1 MRRRGPLLALLLATS
16 LAALAAAP
24 FLGMKLLPPAA
35 ALPAG
40 WHGAGGAGGAESALD
55 AQIFWQMRVPR
66 VLLAFLAGSALSL
79 AGMAFQ
85 ALFRN
90 PLATPYTLGVSSG
103 AAFGA
108 AVTIWLG
115 VPLLGGVTPA
125 LASFAGAG
133 LSVLLVWGLSRARR
147 GMSTAAMLLA
157 GVAVSFFFS
166 SLILFVQFLADF
178 AGSLRVLHWLMG
190 RIEAVGYGGVLTLLP
205 FSLVGSLVVLSRHR
219 ELDLFS
225 AGEELAAARGVEVA
239 RTRGLLFLAVSLMVG
254 GVVSACGP
262 IGFVGMMVPHV
273 CRLLLGPSHRL
284 LGVASLAG
292 GGAFLVFCDTLART
306 VIATAEIPV
315 GVVTSLLGGP
325 FFVWLLVR
333 ERTR

>member
-1 MRRRGPLLALLLATS
+1 MRRRAPLLALLLAAS
-16 LAALAAAP
+16 LAALAVAP
-24 FLGMKLLPPAA
+24 FLGMKLLPPSLLWGSGDDTDLA
-35 ALPAG
+35 
-40 WHGAGGAGGAESALD
+40 
-55 AQIFWQMRVPR
+55 IFRLMRVPR
-66 VLLAFLAGSALSL
+66 VLLAFLAGASLAL

-108 AVTIWLG
+108 ALSLWLG
-115 VPLLGGVTPA
+115 VPLLGGPWGSMGPA
-125 LASFAGAG
+125 LASFVGAG

-157 GVAVSFFFS
+157 GVAVSFLFS
-166 SLILFVQFLADF
+166 SLILFIQFIADF
-178 AGSLRVLHWLMG
+178 AGSLRVMHWLMG
-190 RIEAVGYGGVLTLLP
+190 RVEAVGYGGVLTLLP
-205 FSLVGSLVVLSRHR
+205 FASVGGAIVLSRHR
-219 ELDLFS
+219 ELDLFT
-225 AGEELAAARGVEVA
+225 AGEELAAGRGVDVA
-239 RTRGLLFLAVSLMVG
+239 RTRGLLFFAVSLMVG
-254 GVVSACGP
+254 GVVATCGP

-284 LGVASLAG
+284 LGPASLALG
-292 GGAFLVFCDTLART
+292 GVFLVLCDTLART
-306 VIATAEIPV
+306 VIAPAEIPV